1 MPAGSTVGTAV
12 ALNETS
18 MSFGPWLLK
27 KISPGVSAKF
37 VRCSTTL
44 PSKSRSLAETNCTLN
59 TDSRSRA
66 KLIAPLVPE
75 EEVVYRSREWRTGRC
90 WSRWMQL
97 LHVPKSAKV
106 PGAAADALVAHEGDR
121 AGRA

>member
-37 VRCSTTL
+37 VRCSTAA
-44 PSKSRSLAETNCTLN
+44 PSKSRSLFGN
-59 TDSRSRA
+59 
-66 KLIAPLVPE
+66 K
-75 EEVVYRSREWRTGRC
+75 
-90 WSRWMQL
+90 
-97 LHVPKSAKV
+97 LHVEYRQQIQREA
-106 PGAAADALVAHEGDR
+106 DR
-121 AGRA
+121 AVGVRRGSCSPVP